1 MVEIE
6 KLQLFGLSQ
15 KEAQLYKYLL
25 EQGSSSA
32 TAIGSAIKMGRTN
45 VYEYAKSL
53 ENKGLVNV
61 IEKQKKIFFQA
72 QSPVKLK
79 DLGEKIVQETKTIE
93 GLIYD
98 YLPKLESDF
107 QKQQNLPQIS
117 YLNGSK
123 GNIELFDQI
132 YLKGSHREIFL
143 MIKDLDN
150 YEPCEPKYLFAIE
163 QKQLFTNIF
172 VNSGSDIEQ
181 FKKHDEKE
189 HRITFKTTMPIKQ
202 DMIIFED
209 RIVIGNISKEQF
221 NVIVIRNY
229 EFAEMFKYLLRSS
242 TVQSQ

>member
-6 KLQLFGLSQ
+6 KLKTFGLSQ

-32 TAIGSAIKMGRTN
+32 TAIGNAIKMGRTN

-53 ENKGLVNV
+53 ELKGLVNV

-79 DLGEKIVQETKTIE
+79 ELGERIIQGSKDIE

-98 YLPKLESDF
+98 YLPKLENEF
-107 QKQQNLPQIS
+107 LKQQNLPQIS
-117 YLNGSK
+117 YLSGTK
-123 GNIELFDQI
+123 GYIELFDQI
-132 YLKGSHREIFL
+132 YLKGSHKELFL
-143 MIKDLDN
+143 LISNLDN

-163 QKQLFTNIF
+163 QKQLSTNLF
-172 VNSGSDIEQ
+172 VNTGNDLEQ

-189 HRITFKTTMPIKQ
+189 HRKTIKTTMPIHQ
-202 DMIIFED
+202 DMIVFED
-209 RIVIGNISKEQF
+209 RIVIGNISKGQF
-221 NVIVIRNY
+221 NVVVIRNY
-229 EFAEMFKYLLRSS
+229 EFAEMFKYLLRSTS
-242 TVQSQ
+242 V